1 MTSSFGRPLVR
12 RRDDGLQ
19 LRYVS
24 RRGSKTSLLY
34 RFLLTCYVC
43 SYQLPHRVYAAKAY
57 PVLAPNGS
65 AIVVYGYENGLRIV
79 WRGGRPFLPQ
89 QKPSVAD
96 QKEDKQANGGTN
108 DDAVMIIDSDDE
120 EEPAPAPPKAEPTV
134 QFDDEEAEVDP
145 SYPYEHILRHIDI
158 PFGTKVLGVAVPS
171 FLPAKAR
178 SSLEAFPPILTK
190 MIVVSTICADSS
202 TRVVAVPLT
211 PPHPT
216 NVDPSTWGIQ
226 TLSMSGSVSHH
237 EVPTRV
243 SITFTCEEGEE
254 DSRPSRSQ
262 RQASL
267 PKAGSADGGKWE
279 LLVATHAAEASGT
292 LLVYR
297 IPIHQHTTRTE
308 SSFSL
313 SSQHLR
319 LIQRHALPMPAS
331 SISFNPSPY
340 PSERHANLLVAF
352 PDGHVKIFSCL
363 SRSSS
368 RSSRGGQASDTDS
381 EAAEPEG
388 KWLITLYPGF
398 DQSGHRK
405 TVVDAA
411 WVLAGR
417 AVMVLLA
424 DGEWGVWDVEGSG
437 PGSEPGPL
445 RGQSSIHG
453 VTGGSLT
460 SFSVSGRI
468 VGNPQATAK
477 SQAGGGV
484 GPTPPEPRAKFAPM
498 TPSTRRVREDTLF
511 KGAQSP
517 SSPSLCGEIS
527 VVQTNSSRDPA
538 PEESILLRHGDQIAT
553 IPSLLSLWRSAVKS
567 MGTFDAS
574 SRCRV
579 TNIGNVNLLGERITG
594 ISHLPAASRTEREVH
609 RREFD
614 TLITA
619 EHRLIILAPKLTE
632 SGPQQQQQQAKTATE
647 VQPSSAETD
656 QLMLRRGELDV
667 DGMDRVLSGMTGATR
682 PSGMRS
688 PLKRTRVFS

>member
-1 MTSSFGRPLVR
+1 MSSSLGRPLVR

-19 LRYVS
+19 LS
-24 RRGSKTSLLY
+24 H
-34 RFLLTCYVC
+34 
-43 SYQLPHRVYAAKAY
+43 QLPHRVYAAKPY

-65 AIVVYGYENGLRIV
+65 AIVIYGYENGLRII
-79 WRGGRPFLPQ
+79 WRGGRSFLPL
-89 QKPSVAD
+89 QKPAAAEKS
-96 QKEDKQANGGTN
+96 EEKQANGTHH

-120 EEPAPAPPKAEPTV
+120 EPAPEPAKAEQPTV
-134 QFDDEEAEVDP
+134 QFEDEETEVDP
-145 SYPYEHILRHIDI
+145 SHPYEHILRHVDI
-158 PFGTKVLGVAVPS
+158 PLGTKVLGLAVPS
-171 FLPAKAR
+171 FLPEKAR

-190 MIVVSTICADSS
+190 MIVVSAICADSL

-216 NVDPSTWGIQ
+216 NTDPSTWGIQ
-226 TLSMSGSVSHH
+226 TLSMSGSVSHN
-237 EVPTRV
+237 EIPTGV
-243 SITFTCEEGEE
+243 SITFTCQEDEE
-254 DSRPSRSQ
+254 DSRRSRSQ
-262 RQASL
+262 RRASFS
-267 PKAGSADGGKWE
+267 KVDSTAVRDGEKWE
-279 LLVATHAAEASGT
+279 LLVATHAAEATGT

-297 IPIHQHTTRTE
+297 IPILQQSTRAGT
-308 SSFSL
+308 SFSF
-313 SSQHLR
+313 SPQHVHP
-319 LIQRHALPMPAS
+319 IQRHALPAPAK

-340 PSERHANLLVAF
+340 PSERHSNLLVAF
-352 PDGHVKIFSCL
+352 PDGYVKILSCL
-363 SRSSS
+363 ASKSPR
-368 RSSRGGQASDTDS
+368 RTQASGTDN

-388 KWLITLYPGF
+388 RWLITLYPGF
-398 DQSGHRK
+398 EQSPNGFGRRK

-445 RGQSSIHG
+445 RGQSSIRG

-468 VGNPQATAK
+468 VGNPQTGK
-477 SQAGGGV
+477 SQVGGG
-484 GPTPPEPRAKFAPM
+484 GPTPPEQRAKFAPM

-538 PEESILLRHGDQIAT
+538 PEESILIRHGDQIAT
-553 IPSLLSLWRSAVKS
+553 IPSLLSLWRNAVKS
-567 MGTFDAS
+567 TGTFDAS

-579 TNIGNVNLLGERITG
+579 TNIGNVHLLGEKLNG
-594 ISHLPAASRTEREVH
+594 ISHLPAAARMEREVSN

-619 EHRLIILAPKLTE
+619 EHRLIILAPKLT
-632 SGPQQQQQQAKTATE
+632 GQQQQQAKPVTE
-647 VQPSSAETD
+647 VRPSAETD

-667 DGMDRVLSGMTGATR
+667 DGMDRVLSGMAGANR
-682 PSGMRS
+682 PGRS
-688 PLKRTRVFS
+688 PLKRMRVFS